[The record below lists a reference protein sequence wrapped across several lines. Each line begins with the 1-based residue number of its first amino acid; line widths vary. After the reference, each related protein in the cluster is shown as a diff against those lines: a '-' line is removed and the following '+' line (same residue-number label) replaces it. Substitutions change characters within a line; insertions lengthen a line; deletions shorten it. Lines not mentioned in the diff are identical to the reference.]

1 MGLLSAC
8 YSTRTCRRTQTSRKT
23 RKKWLGNISVLGLSL
38 QDADWVDFLWQENFE
53 ICCVG
58 PTGYNLGCLRVA
70 TGIAYLR
77 TTKKRFFLVRGRS
90 RLQWSNY
97 SIIYE
102 GGRKIW
108 RAIASLEKK
117 FLRPPEAPPEVTF
130 RGIKM
135 FFYCNF
141 NTKKHCN
148 KASIKKSSA
157 HHRNCSPLNRP
168 TPDFCRA
175 IWPFR

>member
-8 YSTRTCRRTQTSRKT
+8 YSTRTCRRTQSSRKT

-77 TTKKRFFLVRGRS
+77 TTKKRFFLVRGRKS
-90 RLQWSNY
+90 SSVVELQHNLW
-97 SIIYE
+97 

-117 FLRPPEAPPEVTF
+117 FWGPPRPLQKSHFGGLKCFSTA
-130 RGIKM
+130 ISIQK
-135 FFYCNF
+135 
-141 NTKKHCN
+141 NT
-148 KASIKKSSA
+148 
-157 HHRNCSPLNRP
+157 LQ
-168 TPDFCRA
+168 
-175 IWPFR
+175 